1 MLVGAGAVGE
11 SILKVMQWR
20 DPKGEWLKYVLVCDY
35 DLKRAEEVV
44 GMMKG
49 DSRFEAS
56 KIDATNT
63 EKMAELIREH
73 KIDFVM
79 DAAPPFAS
87 NMIFDAAF
95 KTGADYGSMGTWSVP
110 MEDPAYGLGIENSYT
125 EPMTKYNFDRH
136 EAWKKQ
142 GNMAVICM
150 GIDPG
155 VVNVFAKYAATELLD
170 EITEVHVKDGGNL
183 SVPGADP
190 DDIMFGFNVWT
201 VLDEVMNPNVEYDKD
216 KGGFIVEKAFAGQEV
231 YEMPEGVG
239 KNTLVK
245 VEHEEVVTMARY
257 LSQYGLKKATFKIS
271 LDENLI
277 TALKVLDKLG
287 LRSIKPVQVGDVKV
301 VPRDVVAA
309 CAPQPKDIGD
319 EMTGKMVVGVQCIG
333 KKDGKEKEYFLTIPC
348 GIILTE
354 KVIITVCLE
363 DTAVLAD
370 FKNGRVRNFWTFKRT
385 RFILQILYRNASL
398 YLQYLRIIDK
408 KSDSVE
414 KQLHI
419 STKNQELIELLELE
433 KSLVYF
439 STSLRSN
446 ELVLEK
452 MLKIDKIKQYPE
464 DEELLDDVIIEN
476 KQAIEM
482 ADIYSNI
489 LSGTMDAYA
498 SVISNNLNIVMKVL
512 AIITIVMSIPT
523 MIASFWGMNV
533 PVPLAHSAHGFLILV
548 IVSLILTIFGGYILG
563 KKNMF

>member
-1 MLVGAGAVGE
+1 MRMMLVGAGAVGE

-20 DPKGEWLKYVLVCDY
+20 DQKGEWLKYVLVCDY

-110 MEDPAYGLGIENSYT
+110 MENPAYGLGIENSYT

-201 VLDEVMNPNVEYDKD
+201 VLDEVMNPNVEYDKE

-231 YEMPEGVG
+231 YEMPEGVE

-271 LDENLI
+271 LDENLM
-277 TALKVLDKLG
+277 L
-287 LRSIKPVQVGDVKV
+287 
-301 VPRDVVAA
+301 
-309 CAPQPKDIGD
+309 
-319 EMTGKMVVGVQCIG
+319 VGVQCIG
-333 KKDGKEKEYFLTIPC
+333 KKDGKEKEYFLYQPFDNQESIERWGTQAVTAQTGFGAALALELIGRGIWKEAGVYAPEYFDPKPYLELMKESGYKY
-348 GIILTE
+348 GIIE
-354 KVIITVCLE
+354 K
-363 DTAVLAD
+363 
-370 FKNGRVRNFWTFKRT
+370 
-385 RFILQILYRNASL
+385 
-398 YLQYLRIIDK
+398 
-408 KSDSVE
+408 
-414 KQLHI
+414 
-419 STKNQELIELLELE
+419 
-433 KSLVYF
+433 
-439 STSLRSN
+439 
-446 ELVLEK
+446 
-452 MLKIDKIKQYPE
+452 
-464 DEELLDDVIIEN
+464 
-476 KQAIEM
+476 
-482 ADIYSNI
+482 
-489 LSGTMDAYA
+489 
-498 SVISNNLNIVMKVL
+498 
-512 AIITIVMSIPT
+512 
-523 MIASFWGMNV
+523 
-533 PVPLAHSAHGFLILV
+533 
-548 IVSLILTIFGGYILG
+548 
-563 KKNMF
+563 

>member
-1 MLVGAGAVGE
+1 MNSFVYPLKHLAVFEDMKKDLNKHGKAVLVTGCVEQQKAHLVFGVCDTPFRLIITHNEIRARQLYEEYRFFDRNVVYYPAKDFIFYNADIHGNLIVKERINAIKHIAEHKKAQREVQGGEPEKEKQEEKKMRMMLVGAGAVGE

-63 EKMAELIREH
+63 EEMAELIREH

-79 DAAPPFAS
+79 DVAPPFAS

-201 VLDEVMNPNVEYDKD
+201 VLDEVMNPNVEYDKE

-319 EMTGKMVVGVQCIG
+319 EMTGKMLVGVQCIG
-333 KKDGKEKEYFLTIPC
+333 KKDGKEKEYFLYQPFDNQESIERWGTQAVTAQTGFGAALALELIGRGIWKEAGVYAPEYFDPKPYLELMKESGYKY
-348 GIILTE
+348 GIIE
-354 KVIITVCLE
+354 K
-363 DTAVLAD
+363 
-370 FKNGRVRNFWTFKRT
+370 
-385 RFILQILYRNASL
+385 
-398 YLQYLRIIDK
+398 
-408 KSDSVE
+408 
-414 KQLHI
+414 
-419 STKNQELIELLELE
+419 
-433 KSLVYF
+433 
-439 STSLRSN
+439 
-446 ELVLEK
+446 
-452 MLKIDKIKQYPE
+452 
-464 DEELLDDVIIEN
+464 
-476 KQAIEM
+476 
-482 ADIYSNI
+482 
-489 LSGTMDAYA
+489 
-498 SVISNNLNIVMKVL
+498 
-512 AIITIVMSIPT
+512 
-523 MIASFWGMNV
+523 
-533 PVPLAHSAHGFLILV
+533 
-548 IVSLILTIFGGYILG
+548 
-563 KKNMF
+563 